1 MAAQSHFT
9 VLVWHTGTR
18 QLNITVNITRPGPTN
33 WSDNCLV
40 RRKARPGQPP
50 IWLSVVSVSDSGV
63 PAPDLWCQRNVPS
76 IVGASS
82 LVFTTQERVSLQG
95 ESTIYNMRPYAI
107 KIWSGSVWCWESGKN
122 TALVWWYLVVDG
134 WWRWLRPDKRL
145 KCAENERVKWGRM
158 CWCFYP
164 LYVSPGCSLIKMMMS
179 RELPVLITFYLHFRL
194 TSFWSHLKLNIYL
207 RGHTRPGWRGWCC
220 GGRKIIF
227 ICQLLIIN
235 LAKTPCRICEE
246 VLIYGEKLVPS

>member
-1 MAAQSHFT
+1 M
-9 VLVWHTGTR
+9 V
-18 QLNITVNITRPGPTN
+18 
-33 WSDNCLV
+33 
-40 RRKARPGQPP
+40 
-50 IWLSVVSVSDSGV
+50 
-63 PAPDLWCQRNVPS
+63 
-76 IVGASS
+76 
-82 LVFTTQERVSLQG
+82 E
-95 ESTIYNMRPYAI
+95 
-107 KIWSGSVWCWESGKN
+107 
-122 TALVWWYLVVDG
+122 G

-164 LYVSPGCSLIKMMMS
+164 LYVRPGCSLIKMMMS

-246 VLIYGEKLVPS
+246 VLIYGEKLVYWDWLTDWLPYCHKSLLIMTFLWTSHPQTGKKTKIENSSALGSQRDISEQI